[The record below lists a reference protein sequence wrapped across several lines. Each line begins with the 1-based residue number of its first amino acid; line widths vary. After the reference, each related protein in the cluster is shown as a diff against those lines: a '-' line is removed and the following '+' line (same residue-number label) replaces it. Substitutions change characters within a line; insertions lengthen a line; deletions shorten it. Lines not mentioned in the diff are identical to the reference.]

1 MSGVDPVSQSKAVS
15 VRPTG
20 LDDLYVLSRESDEM
34 PTTQNSA
41 TAKRWVREAFP
52 ARRAISVDELG
63 MLVGLRVG
71 ECLAVLA
78 SLAARGQVEPL
89 GDGRWRL
96 ARRTA

>member
-1 MSGVDPVSQSKAVS
+1 
-15 VRPTG
+15 
-20 LDDLYVLSRESDEM
+20 
-34 PTTQNSA
+34 
-41 TAKRWVREAFP
+41 VREAFP